1 MKLEEI
7 KREDLCQIGKGR
19 REMSWR
25 DVGLEQGTDM
35 DDVDM
40 NHQCGWL
47 WGA

>member
-1 MKLEEI
+1 MSD
-7 KREDLCQIGKGR
+7 REAG

-25 DVGLEQGTDM
+25 DVGLEQGIDL